1 MIHTPFNFD
10 DFDLELTPD
19 DTVQP
24 SQPSGDAYLD
34 RRIAE
39 IPERGDAARWAIAE
53 YKHQKF
59 DFEPARDGT
68 LTPEQSSQVDCYIA
82 RELL

>member
-1 MIHTPFNFD
+1 MTQTPFDFD
-10 DFDLELTPD
+10 DFDLELAED

-24 SQPSGDAYLD
+24 SQPSGDPYLD
-34 RRIAE
+34 RRISE
-39 IPERGDAARWAIAE
+39 IATRGDAARWAITE
-53 YKHQKF
+53 YKHLEF
-59 DFEPARDGT
+59 DFEPDRDGT